1 MKNILEYCPGTSVL
15 HKMNPIAKIV
25 LAFLISVSA
34 FAADSIPY
42 LLFVLAADILLGVIG
57 GITNKTMRV
66 LIGLLK
72 FSVFLFILQLLFSR
86 GGNRVF
92 LFITDEGIITAVTIC
107 LRLVAACVPLALML
121 TITEYNDLTNAL
133 VRVTRL
139 PYKYAFTIATT
150 IRFIPLFLEEMA
162 AIMEAQTARGVE
174 LDAGGFFKKMK
185 LVLPL
190 AVPLLMI
197 SVRKI
202 DSTAIAA
209 EARGFHLRTRN
220 SGYKLYPFHVRD
232 FVALLIGA
240 VLMTGGI
247 LC

>member
-1 MKNILEYCPGTSVL
+1 M
-15 HKMNPIAKIV
+15 
-25 LAFLISVSA
+25 
-34 FAADSIPY
+34 
-42 LLFVLAADILLGVIG
+42 
-57 GITNKTMRV
+57 
-66 LIGLLK
+66 
-72 FSVFLFILQLLFSR
+72 
-86 GGNRVF
+86 
-92 LFITDEGIITAVTIC
+92 
-107 LRLVAACVPLALML
+107 AACIPLALML

-150 IRFIPLFLEEMA
+150 IRFIPLFLTEMA

-185 LVLPL
+185 LILPL

-209 EARGFHLRTRN
+209 EARGFHLRTRT
-220 SGYKLYPFHVRD
+220 SGYKLYPFHFRD
-232 FVALLIGA
+232 VAALCMGA
-240 VLMTGGI
+240 VLLTGGI
-247 LC
+247 LF

>member
-1 MKNILEYCPGTSVL
+1 MKNILEYCPGNSVL
-15 HKMNPIAKIV
+15 HRMNPITKIV

-34 FAADSIPY
+34 FAAGSVYY
-42 LLFVLAADILLGVIG
+42 LLFVLAADILLGMIG

-92 LFITDEGIITAVTIC
+92 LFVTDEGIRTAVTIC
-107 LRLVAACVPLALML
+107 LRLVAACIPLALML
-121 TITEYNDLTNAL
+121 TITEYSDLTNAL

-150 IRFIPLFLEEMA
+150 LRFIPLFLSEMA

-174 LDAGGFFKKMK
+174 LDASGFFKKMK

-209 EARGFHLRTRN
+209 EARGFHLRTRD

-232 FVALLIGA
+232 FAALLLGA
-240 VLMTGGI
+240 LLMAGGI
-247 LC
+247 LM